1 MMQWNW
7 DRIAAAMGI
16 VFAALFIAAFIVLG
30 DSPKLG
36 DSPEEIASFYVD
48 DRGRV
53 VTAGILFG
61 LATIAALWFV
71 AALATT
77 LRNEGEVRLG
87 ATVIASGA
95 TMVGV
100 SLMIL
105 GVNAAQVF
113 GVAAT
118 DPDAAS
124 TLNSLAWA
132 CQVIVSWPVA
142 ALALA
147 TAVGAWRTAI
157 FPPWLAYA
165 SIAGAVVLALGGT
178 TWATDGF
185 WAPDGAFSFITV
197 IVFLL
202 WAIVTSWVF
211 MQRVTAAEPRPA
223 TAAV

>member
-1 MMQWNW
+1 MRWNW

-16 VFAALFIAAFIVLG
+16 VFAALFIAAYIVLG

-36 DSPEEIASFYVD
+36 DSAEEIATYYTD
-48 DRGRV
+48 NRGQV

-71 AALATT
+71 AAIATM
-77 LRNEGEVRLG
+77 LRNAGEIRLG
-87 ATVIASGA
+87 ATVLASGA
-95 TMVGV
+95 AMVGIA
-100 SLMIL
+100 LMVL
-105 GVNAAQVF
+105 SFNAGQVF

-118 DPDAAS
+118 DPDASA

-142 ALALA
+142 GLALA
-147 TAVGAWRTAI
+147 TAVGAWRAGI
-157 FPPWLAYA
+157 FPQWLAYA
-165 SIAGAVVLALGGT
+165 SIAGAIVLALGGT

-185 WAPDGAFSFITV
+185 WAPDGAFSLITV

-202 WAIVTSWVF
+202 WAIVTSWIF
-211 MQRVTAAEPRPA
+211 MQRVATAEAPRPA